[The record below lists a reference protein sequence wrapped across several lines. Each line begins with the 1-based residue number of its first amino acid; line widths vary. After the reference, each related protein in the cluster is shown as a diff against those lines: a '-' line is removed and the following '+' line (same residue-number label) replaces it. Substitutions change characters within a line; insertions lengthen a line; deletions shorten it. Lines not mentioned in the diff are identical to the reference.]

1 LAKIPEFIYIF
12 VQEISIATVQLLVP
26 SVVIVILPMVCHALL
41 IVEKISI
48 CANVITDAKPN
59 TIVKN
64 KRIAFFIDGLFHQV
78 LCTLN
83 MAMFVKNK
91 SVYTQHIIIIL
102 TNIKKSKFYGHYLL
116 IFCLCPVFLL
126 KNSMYLLF
134 YKGICNHI

>member
-12 VQEISIATVQLLVP
+12 VQEISIATVQSSVP

-78 LCTLN
+78 LCALN

-91 SVYTQHIIIIL
+91 SVYYSTYCYYIHKYKKKQIL
-102 TNIKKSKFYGHYLL
+102 
-116 IFCLCPVFLL
+116 
-126 KNSMYLLF
+126 
-134 YKGICNHI
+134 